1 MSSSSS
7 SEIAIIGMSCR
18 FPGAE
23 NYGQFWSNLIH
34 GLDAIREIPPE
45 RWHPDS
51 VDPGCSRWCG
61 LLDSIDCFDHRFFSI
76 SPPEARAMDPQ
87 QRLLLEEAWHCIE
100 DAGISLHA
108 LQNKTT
114 AVLVGAM
121 TSDYQLLC
129 RDADMPVDGFS
140 ALGNYSCMLANRI
153 SYTLGLQGP
162 SYTLDAGCAASL
174 VALHKARISLLAG
187 ECSYALVAGV
197 NINCHPWKYISF
209 SKAHML
215 SPTGRCRTFDREAN
229 GYVPGDG
236 VGVLLL
242 QPAEEARQDRN
253 HIYGIIRGS
262 AVNHG
267 GSALS
272 VTAPRVAAQRDV
284 IVAAYRE
291 AGISP
296 ETVTYVEAHGT
307 GTSLG
312 DPIEMEAL
320 TRAFRQYTEK
330 TGYCSIGSVK
340 TNIGHLEAAAGMAG
354 LIKVLLMLQH
364 RQIPPSLHFDT
375 LNPMIE
381 LEDSPFTI
389 ATKLENWQCDEQS
402 LRAGVSSFGLGGVN
416 SHLLVEEAGN
426 TVPPQTVMS
435 LEGTECGEEFFLLS
449 ARSEE
454 ALHRLSASWCELTTE
469 RKTLPVRDV
478 CATLAT
484 GREHFT
490 YRLGLLVRDTAAIKG
505 QLEAFEHQVENH
517 ALPVSSVPLC
527 LYTGAGEWA
536 GFEEIQP
543 VLADE
548 KLLHPHWEQALQI
561 LADMD
566 AQLRADVMISPWPS
580 SRKQLYSFIFKY
592 AHARAFLDLG
602 LTPAQIAGE
611 GNGLWL
617 SLVLSEML
625 QLEDA
630 LAVLSGE
637 QGTDRIRLARPA
649 LPFLDPVTQQISMQY
664 YVDSAYLH
672 ELLQGIE
679 VQIEEVAYFLQ
690 QASLL
695 REHQFTFKKYL
706 QDWDTLLQRQAG
718 QNLESLLLKTEHNA
732 EEQKLLVLIIASA
745 LRQLDTKWQ
754 LTRRTQRIASP
765 CLRELLDLVSHGI
778 MDRAGAL
785 ALLLDTDAALDRM
798 AEQVL
803 ARLGQLESGTGT
815 AFPLL
820 AEHTARMP
828 VIEDFDAW
836 MEQAREIGETV
847 PQGMGCLAIGT
858 EGNLPSEAVR
868 CCGSAPSK
876 PSFREALLALWVQ
889 GADLDWAYLY
899 PEGIFTKI
907 PLPTYPFDRRSF
919 WPRVGSDIPSFPT
932 IPPDSPP
939 LSSELLSV
947 PIWKPEPPSLPA
959 SGDREAA
966 VLLFTNDREEES
978 ELLNGLRQHFQRTV
992 LVKAGDDYE
1001 QVLTQVGAVKK
1012 IYFMMGLHH
1021 AQVDNIDALAAYE
1034 NRIVMPLFRLCKVLS
1049 GHVSEP
1055 LELIVL
1061 TRHLHR
1067 VDAGGNEGSQLFPY
1081 AAALLGTAKVLG
1093 LENPAVTVR
1102 CVDLDQHTPKCLVLL
1117 IQESGAVPFFQEIA
1131 YRNGTRYLKALR
1143 RFSGD
1148 NSIACTVGTLAHHQP
1163 VFRKQGLYL
1172 IIGGMGGIGLAV
1184 SRFLAQHFQARL
1196 VLVGRSKL
1204 NRNRQDKLDALGS
1217 LGGEAEYHSTDVTD
1231 QAALSALLTHIS
1243 ATFGVLNGVIHSA
1256 VVMAGGLFQQM
1267 SEDMFLQA
1275 LRPKSRGSFLLG
1287 QLLDMDALD
1296 FLLFFSSII
1305 SFRGDT
1311 GASNYAA
1318 GCAFQD
1324 AYSHYLGQPV
1334 ISIDWGRWDELGV
1347 TANARFR
1354 DVQGLDRV
1362 PLHSNEGLQALQEA
1376 LRSQQAQIVAA
1387 RLGEDWLVPGTLV
1400 GKLEVEIRSEQ
1411 LDQDM
1416 HAGMPELEEYARL
1429 VLLQAFQRMGLFLQT
1444 GEMHTLTAL
1453 KGHIDLLEKYSRLFD
1468 VLLDIL
1474 VRAEVLR
1481 REGEQV
1487 IVKGLQATSAL
1498 PEKRAA
1504 LEQAFPDKQA
1514 HIILLHAGMD
1524 ALADILSGQVKA
1536 TDCLFPDASLALVE
1550 GFYSGNRFAEYY
1562 NELTARAIRHAI
1574 KARLQNMDRRGP
1586 VRVLELGAGTGGTSV
1601 RVLEHIAEYADRL
1614 EYVYTDISR
1623 AFLQYGRRRFGATY
1637 PFLSFSLLNLE
1648 EDPEQY
1654 EELGQFD
1661 IIFATNV
1668 VHATKNLGHTL
1679 SVIRLL
1685 LSPGGCLLLNEL
1697 TAVQD
1702 FLSLT
1707 FGLLDGWWLFED
1719 AALRLPHSPLLG
1731 QEQWKELLSS
1741 KGFTETE
1748 ALSHLHHFP
1757 EEQKQSLIIG
1767 YIEQPLDSSD
1777 YLPLPSVQRAEK
1789 TGAVQNSFTMQ
1800 KNKIY
1805 PGFMQIVEQV
1815 KGQAAQVLEVTPQDI
1830 LVEEQFVD
1838 LGIDSILGVQLVNQ
1852 INQHFNEHLLSTSA
1866 IFDYPSI
1873 QQLAEYIAEQFPD
1886 EETSS
1891 VIAPGA
1897 ASDAS
1902 VSHQNIYINHKTKHY
1917 GQDKSTIQR
1926 SVGLP
1931 SEGQDTSSEDVAVI
1945 GLWCRYPDADSPQ
1958 AFWDNLAH
1966 SRDAVTDIPQERWD
1980 LNQYLN
1986 QQFKER
1992 HSSYCTRGG
2001 FLRDID
2007 LFDPLFFNISPKE
2020 AELMDPQ
2027 QRLFLECAWHALED
2041 AGYAGRGIAEQPVG
2055 LFVGM
2060 KQGDY
2065 FTRILDQGL
2074 NLDSH
2079 VFTGNDSAILASR
2092 LAYHLNLNG
2101 PAMALDTACS
2111 SSLVAIHLAVEQI
2124 RSGRV
2129 SMALAGGVLAMTTP
2143 QLFTMALHTGMLS
2156 PDGICKTFD
2165 TGADGFV
2172 PGEGVGVVVLKSLCD
2187 AVAAGDRIYGVIK
2200 GSGINQDGKTNGIT
2214 APSSLAQ
2221 TRLELEVYR
2230 QAGIDPATISY
2241 VEAHG
2246 TGTKLGDPIEVE
2258 ALRNAY
2264 RQYTDRTNFCAIG
2277 SVKTNIGHTMFAGG
2291 VAGLIKVLLAL
2302 QHRQIPASLHFH
2314 QPNEHIDFADSP
2326 FYVPTSLQDWPET
2339 AGHPRRATVSAF
2351 GFSGTNA
2358 HLLLEEYIPPTRS
2371 PIPDEPQLILLSA
2384 KNTDR
2389 LQVQVKQLVD
2399 FLSLSQ
2405 EGVSATTSSPALSD
2419 LAYTLQTGRFA
2430 LEERLAFVSSDVQHL
2445 QKQLQAYLTDPA
2457 DKHSTAPAFYEG
2469 NTKKS
2474 SGPGT
2479 ALLIEGKS
2487 GQAFLK
2493 AMTEEKELDKL
2504 ARLWVAGVEVD
2515 WELLHISPVRP
2526 QRVSLPVYPF
2536 ADEHYWLPEVQQNT
2550 GRLRNTQKEGPSC
2563 TLYRAV
2569 YTPALHPLIGYN
2581 TSTLF
2586 EQQFT
2591 TPYTG
2596 KEFFFRDH
2604 VIAGKQVLPG
2614 VVYLEMARAA
2624 GQLAGERPVQRLTD
2638 IQWLR
2643 PITLPVLPLSTDEL
2657 GATDAEK
2664 ALEICIQL
2672 HADAAS
2678 DTVTFQVMTG
2688 NSEEN
2693 SQEAIRIHAQGILH
2707 YINESDG
2714 VGPGSLLDIAAV
2726 QARCPQQL
2734 SAADFYSCYENTT
2747 VAFGRSF
2754 RAVQAW
2760 WGSEDEALARLEFPH
2775 ELQEDRQRYV
2785 LPPSLLDG
2793 ALQTAAVLLLS
2804 RQPLTGT
2811 QRTYVPFSLRE
2822 LRVYHPLPE
2831 SCYAWAVR
2839 VRGADTD
2846 TSSAEVFDITIA
2858 DENGQELV
2866 ILREIAFMEKGRQ
2879 RREVVDSAPAGEY
2892 AQQKTASN
2900 AMAYYREVWEPALL
2914 PLVDLATTLSS
2925 SAPLL
2930 LFDLKDRRTSI
2941 HWPGPVIL
2949 VQPGDD
2955 YAAINSHHY
2964 TVRTSNPADYQR
2976 LLEDIAVQHHSLP
2989 EHIVHF
2995 WSQSPFD
3002 ILDSDSQLILAVYS
3016 LFHLTQAL
3024 LERQAGAQ
3032 LLYLYKA
3039 AAPHPLYAGL
3049 SGFCATLERECSK
3062 MSCKTIGLDDFSA
3075 LDAVLQNEW
3084 QTVDCKE
3091 IQYQGVQRL
3100 RKTRQLI
3107 EPPASGQPVFRSG
3120 GVYIITGGAGGLGLI
3135 FAEHLAGKF
3144 AAKLVLTGRSTLS
3157 TEQKARIAALNT
3169 AGAEMV
3175 YIEADVSDRDAV
3187 DDLVSRTK
3195 ERFGSVNGI
3204 IHAAGILR
3212 DTLIAKKD
3220 LGDMSVVLAPKVFGT
3235 MYLDEATSAEPLDF
3249 FVLFSG
3255 LAGTIG
3261 NVGQCDYAY
3270 ANRFMDYFAEWRN
3283 HLVAQQQRAGRS
3295 LSVQWP
3301 LWQDGGMQVDKRTVQ
3316 WFADT
3321 LGMTPLDTQ
3330 QGIQALEDALRLS
3343 DSQLLVIQGVQET
3356 IRRALGG
3363 GDITPSVAEPEGT
3376 DIFAHEAVEVGL
3388 RSWLDRELL
3397 LLIAELLKIP
3407 VDNMTVTDDFSEYGF
3422 DSISFTDLA
3431 NRINARYGLEL
3442 TPAIFFEYSSI
3453 EAIRDFLLE
3462 DCPARL
3468 LAYYRS
3474 QVQVTEPDLSDV
3486 GKPSTS
3492 SRTKSSEKAAQD
3504 TDLSSYQSRIRPLR
3518 PLRHG
3523 TGLLSVP
3530 SPPGHSEQPV
3540 LHTEQ
3545 NEAIAII
3552 GMSGV
3557 MPESPDLESFWQ
3569 HLLAGNDLIR
3579 EIPPERWDWREYY
3592 GDPIKDGNKTL
3603 AKWGGFMP
3611 DLDSF
3616 DAGFFNISAREAEL
3630 MDPQQRILLQT
3641 VWKTIEDAGYQPSDL
3656 AGSKTGVFV
3665 GVTTADYAELLKSG
3679 TVDIEAYTATGT
3691 VFSIFANRI
3700 SYLLDLHGPSQPI
3713 DTACSSSLIAIH
3725 RAVEA
3730 IRNGSCTMA
3739 IAGGVNAMITP
3750 TLTIA
3755 FSKAGMLSEDGRC
3768 KSFDKRAD
3776 GYVRGEGVG
3785 SVLLKPLTQ
3794 AEADHDH
3801 IYAVIRG
3808 SAENHGGRATSLT
3821 APNPKAQAELLVDAY
3836 EQAGIAPDTV
3846 SYLEAHGT
3854 GTSLGD
3860 PVEIN
3865 SLKKAFAELYKK
3877 YGKTLSD
3884 KPHCGIGAVKTNIG
3898 HLETAAGMA
3907 GIFKVLLAMQH
3918 QTLPGM
3924 LHFEECNP
3932 YIQLENTPF
3941 YIHHT
3946 TRPWTPLS
3954 DHSGLPIPRRAGVSS
3969 FGFGGVNAHV
3979 VLEEYIHPQVDESVQ
3994 SGAQLLVLSAKD
4006 PERLRVYAQ
4015 EMASFL
4021 KRASSAFSLAD
4032 LAYTLQVSR
4041 AGMQE
4046 RLAMVVTR
4054 LDQAQELFL
4063 SYAEGA
4069 EDRDAQVGAI
4079 YHGNAKMNRADTSL
4093 LVEGDAGRAFLEVVL
4108 KRQELHKLAQ
4118 LWVKGCTF
4126 DWQLLHSGS
4135 LPRRISLPTYP
4146 FAKERYWVPAAA
4158 GKTSRCGSGGVENL
4172 HPLVHSNTSTL
4183 HAQKFITVLQGNE
4196 FYVSDHV
4203 LGGNRM
4209 LPGVAYLEMA
4219 RAAGEIAG
4227 ENRVCRLNNVVWM
4240 RPINV
4245 LKSTEVEMR
4254 FIPEARQLQ
4263 FEICTQGDEQE
4274 RLVHAQGGLEYG
4286 ELVESAEPFDIAVIK
4301 NRCQETISSQQF
4313 YAILDQWEDA
4323 DLKTNFQVVQEI
4335 YRSPREALSRIALP
4349 SKREHDQC
4357 AFFLHPLLMDGAVQT
4372 TVLGVFRDIP
4382 SVHVPFSVAEVEI
4395 FSDLTQCVYAY
4406 AVLRTDRN
4414 GPIKSFDTYLLD
4426 KEGRVLV
4433 ALRNFSVREFHGSDK
4448 PDLDAGVQAIGE
4460 TACKEP
4466 LAQGSDKRQGDTSL
4480 RARDDQLL
4488 VLFQDDMKKIAA
4500 GIVKAEPEHIVLDED
4515 LYQYGFESIS
4525 FAAFANRVNDK
4536 YSLSVT
4542 PTVFFEA
4549 PSLEEITRHLYSRHK
4564 EILQQYYQKK
4574 EKGGSES
4581 TAPADSGASVSV
4593 STPSVTL
4600 PTAQQ
4605 VGNRFTEVSVGSS
4618 AYRTTEPLPIAI
4630 IGMSGSFPGAADLDM
4645 FWSHL
4650 VDGTD
4655 LVSEVPKDRWD
4666 WQTAIPDAMSDPL
4679 LQQRIRWGGFMSD
4692 VMAFDPLF
4700 FGISPYEAELMDP
4713 QHRLFL
4719 QTVWHT
4725 FEHAGYRSADISGTR
4740 TGLFVGVATNDYKER
4755 LVQQNL
4761 DTEPQSTTGTVH
4773 ALIANR
4779 VSFLLNLHGP
4789 SEAIDTACSSAL
4801 VAVHRA
4807 VQAIRHEQC
4816 AMAVAGGVNVILRP
4830 SYALALGKA
4839 GEMLSVQG
4847 RCKTFDK
4854 NADGYVRGE
4863 GVGAVLLKPLDQAE
4877 ADGDTI
4883 HAVIRGSAENHGGH
4897 ATSLTAPNP
4906 QAQTQLLVDLYTD
4919 LATRAGITADTVRY
4933 IEAHGTGTKLGDPL
4947 EIDALK
4953 QAFSKLYAAQGLPAP
4968 EEAFCG
4974 IGTVKTNIGHLE
4986 TAAGMAGLLKTVL
4999 SMQQR
5004 LLPGML
5010 HLEEVNPFI
5019 ELRKSPFYLVTEN
5032 HPWIPT
5038 EDAAG
5043 RPIPLR
5049 AGVSSFGFGGSN
5061 AHLLIEEYKAVRKV
5075 RSSRSSQELFLL
5087 SAKNSERL
5095 LVYLVKFIDLL
5106 EKDTVSFFRL
5116 RDLAYTLQMGR
5127 DPMTERFAAVISN
5140 LDELLEVLIRY
5151 RNGKTE
5157 ARPGVY
5163 SGVAGSKEKNREGSL
5178 DGKGFAVDA
5187 ADIEALIR
5195 SRNLDEL
5202 ARLWVMGKIDSADV
5216 PWHLLYSQDQE
5227 RPQRIPLPTYPFA
5240 KDHYRIPAPVAQ
5252 FGQPD
5257 QPHADQY
5264 LHPLLD
5270 SNESTLEAQSYSKVL
5285 HREDFYLSGHRI
5297 HDEAV
5302 LPAAAYLEMAR
5313 AGAALAR
5320 PGMQVNALRRVVW
5333 AKPVKVTG
5341 KPVTVRLYLLPD
5353 ASERAGE
5360 VNFEVCTAEQGQEE
5374 QVHAQGEIVYIEQS
5388 SEAALQA
5395 LEIVDAEAVRTRCPD
5410 VMQHEACYAW
5420 FAALGLNYGSAFQV
5434 IDQLYRNE
5442 DEALSC
5448 LALDPSSCSVQNARD
5463 SFVLHPA
5470 MLDGALQTVAGITA
5484 GTGTALYLPF
5494 SLGELH
5500 LTQTLSEQGGLPH
5513 ICQVYAT
5520 RVGGVPESDAPIRKY
5535 NIQVL
5540 DENGAVLVS
5549 LSNFCVK
5556 RVETHDQ
5563 AEYRQDP
5570 VSEDILRQLAD
5581 GALAIEDVQLLLAEH
5596 KKITQLKE
5604 V

>member
-1 MSSSSS
+1 MSSS

-34 GLDAIREIPPE
+34 GLDAIREIPSE
-45 RWHPDS
+45 RWDPES
-51 VDPGCSRWCG
+51 VDSGCSRWCG

-100 DAGISLHA
+100 DAGISLRT

-114 AVLVGAM
+114 AVLVGSM
-121 TSDYQLLC
+121 TADYQLLC
-129 RDADMPVDGFS
+129 RDADIPVDGFS
-140 ALGNYSCMLANRI
+140 ALGNLSCMLANRI

-197 NINCHPWKYISF
+197 NINCHPWKYLSF

-236 VGVLLL
+236 IGVLLL
-242 QPAEEARQDRN
+242 QPAEQARQDRK
-253 HIYGIIRGS
+253 HIYGIIKGS

-267 GSALS
+267 GKALS
-272 VTAPRVAAQRDV
+272 VTAPRVEAQRDV
-284 IVAAYRE
+284 ILAAYRE

-340 TNIGHLEAAAGMAG
+340 TNIGHLEAAAGIAG
-354 LIKVLLMLQH
+354 LMKVLLMLQH
-364 RQIPPSLHFDT
+364 RQIPPSLHLDT

-389 ATKLENWQCDEQS
+389 ATKLDNWQCDGKS
-402 LRAGVSSFGLGGVN
+402 LQAGVSSFGLGGVN
-416 SHLLVEEAGN
+416 SHLLVEEAGDS
-426 TVPPQTVMS
+426 VPSQTATS
-435 LEGTECGEEFFLLS
+435 LKGTEFFLLS
-449 ARSEE
+449 ARSED
-454 ALHRLSASWCELTTE
+454 ALHRLTAAWCELTTE
-469 RKTLPVRDV
+469 RKHLPVQDV

-490 YRLGLLVRDTAAIKG
+490 YRFGLLIRDTKNIREK
-505 QLEAFEHQVENH
+505 LEGAELRTENH
-517 ALPVSSVPLC
+517 TLPVSFVPWC
-527 LYTGAGEWA
+527 LYPGAEEWA
-536 GFEEIQP
+536 GFEEIEP

-548 KLLHPHWEQALQI
+548 PFLRSYWEQALQI

-566 AQLRADVMISPWPS
+566 AQLRADIMVSPWPD

-592 AHARAFLDLG
+592 VHARAFLDLG
-602 LTPAQIAGE
+602 LLPALLAGE
-611 GNGLWL
+611 GSGLWL

-625 QLEDA
+625 RLEDA

-637 QGTDRIRLARPA
+637 QATDRIQIARPA
-649 LPFLDPVTQQISMQY
+649 LPFLDPVTQQIFMPY
-664 YVDSAYLH
+664 HVDSAYLH

-679 VQIEEVAYFLQ
+679 VQPEEVAYFLQ

-706 QDWDTLLQRQAG
+706 QDWGTLLQRQIG
-718 QNLESLLLKTEHNA
+718 HNLESLLQQAEHNT

-754 LTRRTQRIASP
+754 LTRRTQRIANP
-765 CLRELLDLVSHGI
+765 CLRELLDLISHGG
-778 MDRAGAL
+778 MDRADAL
-785 ALLLDTDAALDRM
+785 SLLLDTDAALDRM
-798 AEQVL
+798 AEQVQ
-803 ARLGQLESGTGT
+803 ARLGQLETG
-815 AFPLL
+815 AVPSFPLL

-828 VIEDFDAW
+828 VIEDFNTW
-836 MEQAREIGETV
+836 LEQAREREGTV
-847 PQGMGCLAIGT
+847 PQEMGYLAIGT
-858 EGNLPSEAVR
+858 TTGLPSDAIL
-868 CCGSAPSK
+868 CCGSNPSQ
-876 PSFREALLALWVQ
+876 PSFREALLALWKQ
-889 GADLDWAYLY
+889 GADLDWACLY
-899 PEGIFTKI
+899 PEGSFTTI
-907 PLPTYPFDRRSF
+907 PLPTYPFDRQSF
-919 WPRVGSDIPSFPT
+919 WPKAGSDIPSAPA

-939 LSSELLSV
+939 PSSELLSV
-947 PIWKPEPPSLPA
+947 PIWKPEPLPLPA
-959 SGDREAA
+959 PGDREAA
-966 VLLFTNDREEES
+966 VLLFTNNREEEH
-978 ELLNGLRQHFQRTV
+978 ELLNGLQQHFQRTV
-992 LVKAGDDYE
+992 LVTAGDDYE

-1012 IYFMMGLHH
+1012 IYFMPGLHH
-1021 AQVDNIDALAAYE
+1021 AQIDNVDALAAYE
-1034 NRIVMPLFRLCKVLS
+1034 NRTLMPLFRLCKVLS
-1049 GHVSEP
+1049 AHISPRKP

-1067 VDAGGNEGSQLFPY
+1067 VDSEDSKGNQLYPY

-1093 LENPAVTVR
+1093 LENPAITIR
-1102 CVDLDQHTPKCLVLL
+1102 CVDLDQHTPACLGLL
-1117 IQESGAVPFFQEIA
+1117 VQESGTAPFFQEVA
-1131 YRNGTRYLKALR
+1131 YRNGTRSIKTLR

-1148 NSIACTVGTLAHHQP
+1148 SAPIQQP
-1163 VFRKQGLYL
+1163 VFRKKGLYL
-1172 IIGGMGGIGLAV
+1172 IIGGMGGIGLEV

-1204 NRNRQDKLDALGS
+1204 NRNRKAELDALRS

-1231 QAALSALLTHIS
+1231 QVALSALLKHIS
-1243 ATFGVLNGVIHSA
+1243 VTYGVLNGVIHSA

-1275 LRPKSRGSFLLG
+1275 LQPKSRGSFLLG
-1287 QLLDMDALD
+1287 QLLDLDALD

-1305 SFRGDT
+1305 SFRGDA

-1354 DVQGLDRV
+1354 DVQGLDQA
-1362 PLHSNEGLQALQEA
+1362 PLQSDEGLQALQEA
-1376 LRSQQAQIVAA
+1376 LRSQQAQMIAA
-1387 RLGEDWLVPGTLV
+1387 KLGEDWLSPGTLV
-1400 GKLEVEIRSEQ
+1400 EQLKAEIRSEQ
-1411 LDQDM
+1411 LDQDL
-1416 HAGMPELEEYARL
+1416 HAGIPELEEYARL

-1444 GEMHTLTAL
+1444 GETYTLTAL
-1453 KGHIDLLEKYSRLFD
+1453 KSHIDLLEKYSRLFD

-1504 LEQAFPDKQA
+1504 LEHAFPDKQA
-1514 HIILLHAGMD
+1514 HITLLHAGMD

-1536 TDCLFPDASLALVE
+1536 TDCLFPDASLSLVE

-1562 NELTARAIRHAI
+1562 NELTAWAIRHAI
-1574 KARLQNMDRRGP
+1574 KARLRNIDRREP

-1601 RVLEHIAEYADRL
+1601 RVLEHIAEYADHL

-1623 AFLQYGRRRFGATY
+1623 AFLQYGRRRFGAIY

-1648 EDPEQY
+1648 GDLGQY

-1679 SVIRLL
+1679 SVIRQL

-1741 KGFTETE
+1741 KGFTEIE
-1748 ALSHLHHFP
+1748 ALSHLHSFP

-1767 YIEQPLDSSD
+1767 YLEQQPDSSD
-1777 YLPLPSVQRAEK
+1777 HLPLPSVQRAEK
-1789 TGAVQNSFTMQ
+1789 TGAVQSSLTMQ
-1800 KNKIY
+1800 KNKTY
-1805 PGFMQIVEQV
+1805 PGFMQILEQV
-1815 KGQAAQVLEVTPQDI
+1815 KVLTAQVLEVTPQDI

-1891 VIAPGA
+1891 AIAPDAVSDVSVPGA
-1897 ASDAS
+1897 SVSDAS
-1902 VSHQNIYINHKTKHY
+1902 VSHQHIYINHSTEHY
-1917 GQDKSTIQR
+1917 GQDKSVIQR

-1931 SEGQDTSSEDVAVI
+1931 PEGQTPPQTSSEDVAVI

-1958 AFWDNLAH
+1958 AFWDNLAQ
-1966 SRDAVTDIPQERWD
+1966 SRDAITDIPRERWD
-1980 LNQYLN
+1980 LNQYLD
-1986 QQFKER
+1986 QEFKER

-2007 LFDPLFFNISPKE
+2007 MFDPLFFNISPKE

-2060 KQGDY
+2060 KQADY
-2065 FTRILDQGL
+2065 FTRILEQGL
-2074 NLDSH
+2074 NLDAH
-2079 VFTGNDSAILASR
+2079 VFIGNDSAILASR

-2111 SSLVAIHLAVEQI
+2111 SSLVAIHLAAEQI
-2124 RSGRV
+2124 RSGQV
-2129 SMALAGGVLAMTTP
+2129 SMALAGGVLVMTTP

-2172 PGEGVGVVVLKSLCD
+2172 PGEGVGVVVLKSLRD

-2258 ALRNAY
+2258 ALRNAF
-2264 RQYTDRTNFCAIG
+2264 RQYTDQTNFCAIG

-2291 VAGLIKVLLAL
+2291 AAGFIKVLLAL
-2302 QHRQIPASLHFH
+2302 QHKQIPASLHFH

-2358 HLLLEEYIPPTRS
+2358 HVLLEEYIPPTRS

-2384 KNTDR
+2384 KNSDR
-2389 LQVQVKQLVD
+2389 LQAQAQQLVD
-2399 FLSLSQ
+2399 FLSLPQ
-2405 EGVSATTSSPALSD
+2405 KDVSTPTSSPALSD

-2430 LEERLAFVSSDVQHL
+2430 LEERLAFVSADVQHL
-2445 QKQLQAYLTDPA
+2445 QKQLHAYLTDSA
-2457 DKHSTAPAFYEG
+2457 NEHSTASVFYEG

-2474 SGPGT
+2474 SNPGT

-2515 WELLHISPVRP
+2515 WELLHISPVRL

-2536 ADEHYWLPEVQQNT
+2536 ADERYWLPEDISSAHLPE
-2550 GRLRNTQKEGPSC
+2550 GRET
-2563 TLYRAV
+2563 V
-2569 YTPALHPLIGYN
+2569 HMLHPLIASN

-2586 EQQFT
+2586 EQKFT
-2591 TPYTG
+2591 TILTG
-2596 KEFFFRDH
+2596 KEFFLSDH
-2604 VIAGKQVLPG
+2604 IIVGKKILPG
-2614 VVYLEMARAA
+2614 VTYLEMGRVAA
-2624 GQLAGERPVQRLTD
+2624 HIAGERVVQKITHIVWSSAIALPLESSADPVNVTVSLHPEEDSNICTYKVETYEDAQSHLHVTGKVHYAAGDQPAPEQLD
-2638 IQWLR
+2638 IQAVKAR
-2643 PITLPVLPLSTDEL
+2643 CQDVMSAQEFYAYYRKSDADL
-2657 GATDAEK
+2657 GY
-2664 ALEICIQL
+2664 
-2672 HADAAS
+2672 S
-2678 DTVTFQVMTG
+2678 FQV
-2688 NSEEN
+2688 
-2693 SQEAIRIHAQGILH
+2693 
-2707 YINESDG
+2707 
-2714 VGPGSLLDIAAV
+2714 
-2726 QARCPQQL
+2726 
-2734 SAADFYSCYENTT
+2734 
-2747 VAFGRSF
+2747 
-2754 RAVQAW
+2754 VQAW
-2760 WGSEDEALARLEFPH
+2760 WGNETECLSVIQLPEK
-2775 ELQEDRQRYV
+2775 LQSDWQKFI
-2785 LPPSLLDG
+2785 LHPSLLDG
-2793 ALQTAAVLLLS
+2793 MLQTPTVRLFRDYGITHIPFALSELEIFAPLTEKAYVYAVSAEEKNRAANAPKRFNIWLTDEAGNVLLKIKD
-2804 RQPLTGT
+2804 
-2811 QRTYVPFSLRE
+2811 FSSWAYRPKQSHNELKTLCYTPIWEKALRE
-2822 LRVYHPLPE
+2822 PDTRLP
-2831 SCYAWAVR
+2831 AV
-2839 VRGADTD
+2839 
-2846 TSSAEVFDITIA
+2846 
-2858 DENGQELV
+2858 
-2866 ILREIAFMEKGRQ
+2866 
-2879 RREVVDSAPAGEY
+2879 
-2892 AQQKTASN
+2892 
-2900 AMAYYREVWEPALL
+2900 
-2914 PLVDLATTLSS
+2914 
-2925 SAPLL
+2925 PLL
-2930 LFDLKDRRTSI
+2930 LFDKDESRQHILLQQDT
-2941 HWPGPVIL
+2941 PVIL
-2949 VQPGDD
+2949 VKPGTEYCEESPQRYVIAPDCAED
-2955 YAAINSHHY
+2955 YRQLLASVQRYH
-2964 TVRTSNPADYQR
+2964 SN
-2976 LLEDIAVQHHSLP
+2976 LP
-2989 EHIVHF
+2989 LNIVHF
-2995 WSQSPFD
+2995 WSQDNFVPQSD
-3002 ILDSDSQLILAVYS
+3002 ELAAQLDSSLYS
-3016 LFHLTQAL
+3016 LFYLIQAL
-3024 LERQAGAQ
+3024 EKEKQTEKIQ
-3032 LLYLYKA
+3032 LLYCYVEPEGIPQ
-3039 AAPHPLYAGL
+3039 PHYGAL
-3049 SGFCATLERECSK
+3049 SGFGRTVVQEYSK
-3062 MSCKTIGLDDFSA
+3062 LLYKTIALPSA
-3075 LDAVLQNEW
+3075 DVFTTALPGELSFQDGMDIRYVNHQERRVRRW
-3084 QTVDCKE
+3084 QQIDWEKSAKAHIVPLKKE
-3091 IQYQGVQRL
+3091 
-3100 RKTRQLI
+3100 
-3107 EPPASGQPVFRSG
+3107 
-3120 GVYIITGGAGGLGLI
+3120 GVYIITGGLGGLGLI
-3135 FAEHLAGKF
+3135 FSEYLAKQVNARLF
-3144 AAKLVLTGRSTLS
+3144 LMGRS
-3157 TEQKARIAALNT
+3157 ALNEAGRAKIQALT
-3169 AGAEMV
+3169 ASGASVV
-3175 YIEADVSDRDAV
+3175 YRQMDVADPDEVNNAVREATS
-3187 DDLVSRTK
+3187 
-3195 ERFGSVNGI
+3195 EFGEINGI
-3204 IHAAGILR
+3204 IHAAGILQ
-3212 DTLIAKKD
+3212 DALVLNKTSQEIDA
-3220 LGDMSVVLAPKVFGT
+3220 VLAPKVFGT
-3235 MYLDEATSAEPLDF
+3235 LHLDEATKQEPLDF

-3255 LAGTIG
+3255 VAGAVG
-3261 NVGQCDYAY
+3261 NTGQSDYAY
-3270 ANRFMDYFAEWRN
+3270 ANSFLDHFSGWRTR
-3283 HLVAQQQRAGRS
+3283 LTAAGQRAGKT
-3295 LSVQWP
+3295 LSINWP
-3301 LWQDGGMQVDKRTVQ
+3301 LWKDGGMQVNEHTRQWLANNMGMVALPSEQGLEAFTRSLSLSPEQLMLIYGQASKIESFLRAEEGTEINVPEIPPVKSNETLTQEASISSSTKDDGDDGDEKEAVLDKIQTDVLRVAAEIVRMETKLINV
-3316 WFADT
+3316 DT
-3321 LGMTPLDTQ
+3321 
-3330 QGIQALEDALRLS
+3330 
-3343 DSQLLVIQGVQET
+3343 
-3356 IRRALGG
+3356 
-3363 GDITPSVAEPEGT
+3363 DIT
-3376 DIFAHEAVEVGL
+3376 D
-3388 RSWLDRELL
+3388 
-3397 LLIAELLKIP
+3397 
-3407 VDNMTVTDDFSEYGF
+3407 YGF
-3422 DSISFTDLA
+3422 DSISFTDLS
-3431 NRINARYGLEL
+3431 NRLNTLFHL
-3442 TPAIFFEYSSI
+3442 DVTPAIFFEYPSVH
-3453 EAIRDFLLE
+3453 A
-3462 DCPARL
+3462 
-3468 LAYYRS
+3468 
-3474 QVQVTEPDLSDV
+3474 VTDYLY
-3486 GKPSTS
+3486 
-3492 SRTKSSEKAAQD
+3492 SEYK
-3504 TDLSSYQSRIRPLR
+3504 TDLAVHYQDDLPKKTQPL
-3518 PLRHG
+3518 P
-3523 TGLLSVP
+3523 T
-3530 SPPGHSEQPV
+3530 QPV
-3540 LHTEQ
+3540 EPTTPTTTSISAPEWSGPGAEEENRTRRNRLTPTDRRSSTLISPSEPLK
-3545 NEAIAII
+3545 NDTSIAII

-3569 HLLAGNDLIR
+3569 NLLAGNDLIR
-3579 EIPPERWDWREYY
+3579 EVPPERWDWQEYY
-3592 GDPIKDGNKTL
+3592 GDPIKDGNKTR

-3611 DLDSF
+3611 DLDKF

-3641 VWKTIEDAGYQPSDL
+3641 VWKTIEDAGYQPADL

-3665 GVTTADYAELLKSG
+3665 GVTTADYAELLKNG
-3679 TVDIEAYTATGT
+3679 TVDIEAYTSTGT

-3755 FSKAGMLSEDGRC
+3755 FSKAGMLSKDGHC
-3768 KSFDKRAD
+3768 KTFDKKAD

-3785 SVLLKPLTQ
+3785 SVLLKPLAQ

-3821 APNPKAQAELLVDAY
+3821 APNPKAQAELLVNAY

-3860 PVEIN
+3860 PIEIN

-3877 YGKTLSD
+3877 SGKTLPD

-3907 GIFKVLLAMQH
+3907 GLFKVLLAMQH

-3946 TRPWTPLS
+3946 TRPWTPLN
-3954 DHSGLPIPRRAGVSS
+3954 DHSGLPVPRRAGVSS
-3969 FGFGGVNAHV
+3969 FGFGGANAHV
-3979 VLEEYIHPQVDESVQ
+3979 VLEEYVQPQVDESVP

-4006 PERLRVYAQ
+4006 PKRLRVYAQ
-4015 EMASFL
+4015 EMAGFL
-4021 KRASSAFSLAD
+4021 KRTSSAFSLAD

-4041 AGMQE
+4041 AGMEE
-4046 RLAMVVTR
+4046 RLAMVVTS
-4054 LDQAQELFL
+4054 LDQARELFL
-4063 SYAEGA
+4063 SYAESA
-4069 EDRDAQVGAI
+4069 EDRDAQAGTV
-4079 YHGNAKMNRADTSL
+4079 YHGNAKMNQADTSL
-4093 LVEGDAGRAFLEVVL
+4093 LVEGDAGRAFLEVIL

-4146 FAKERYWVPAAA
+4146 FAQERYWVPAAT
-4158 GKTSRCGSGGVENL
+4158 GKTSQYGRGGAENL
-4172 HPLVHSNTSTL
+4172 HPLVQSNTSTL
-4183 HAQKFITVLQGNE
+4183 RVQKFTTVLQGNE

-4245 LKSTEVEMR
+4245 PKTTEVEMR

-4263 FEICTQGDEQE
+4263 FEISTRGDEQE
-4274 RLVHAQGGLEYG
+4274 RLVHVQGGLEYG
-4286 ELVESAEPFDIAVIK
+4286 ELVEPAEVFDIAALK
-4301 NRCQETISSQQF
+4301 NRCQETISPQDF

-4335 YRSPREALSRIALP
+4335 YRSSGEALSHIALP
-4349 SKREHDQC
+4349 LKREHDQH

-4448 PDLDAGVQAIGE
+4448 PDVDADVQAIRE
-4460 TACKEP
+4460 TAYKEP
-4466 LAQGSDKRQGDTSL
+4466 LAHDSDKRQEDSSPRTQ
-4480 RARDDQLL
+4480 DEQFL
-4488 VLFQDDMKKIAA
+4488 VLFQADMKQIAA
-4500 GIVKAEPEHIVLDED
+4500 EIVKAEPEHIVLDED
-4515 LYQYGFESIS
+4515 LYQYGFDSIS
-4525 FAAFANRVNDK
+4525 FAAFANQVNDK

-4549 PSLEEITRHLYSRHK
+4549 PNLEEITRHLYSRHK
-4564 EILQQYYQKK
+4564 EILQPYYQKK
-4574 EKGGSES
+4574 EKEG
-4581 TAPADSGASVSV
+4581 SGASV
-4593 STPSVTL
+4593 STPSVPL
-4600 PTAQQ
+4600 PTARQIN
-4605 VGNRFTEVSVGSS
+4605 NRFAEVSAGSS

-4650 VDGTD
+4650 VNGAD
-4655 LVSEVPKDRWD
+4655 LVSEVPQDRWD

-4719 QTVWHT
+4719 QAVWHA
-4725 FEHAGYRSADISGTR
+4725 FEHAGYSSSDISGTR

-4755 LVQQNL
+4755 LVQQYL

-4789 SEAIDTACSSAL
+4789 SQAIDTACSSAL

-4816 AMAVAGGVNVILRP
+4816 AMAVAGGINVILRP

-4863 GVGAVLLKPLDQAE
+4863 GVGAVLLKSLDQAE

-4897 ATSLTAPNP
+4897 AASLTAPNP
-4906 QAQTQLLVDLYTD
+4906 QAQTQLLVDLYTE
-4919 LATRAGITADTVRY
+4919 LATCAGITADTVRY
-4933 IEAHGTGTKLGDPL
+4933 IEAHGTGTKLGDPI
-4947 EIDALK
+4947 EINALK

-4968 EEAFCG
+4968 EEPLCG

-4986 TAAGMAGLLKTVL
+4986 TAAGMAGLFKTVL
-4999 SMQQR
+4999 SMQHR

-5032 HPWIPT
+5032 HLWAPT

-5061 AHLLIEEYKAVRKV
+5061 AHLLVEEYKAVRKV
-5075 RSSRSSQELFLL
+5075 RPGGSSQELFLL
-5087 SAKNSERL
+5087 SAKNPERL
-5095 LVYLVKFIDLL
+5095 LVYLDKFIDFL
-5106 EKDTVSFFRL
+5106 EQDAVFFHL
-5116 RDLAYTLQMGR
+5116 RDLAYTLQVGR
-5127 DPMTERFAAVISN
+5127 DPMTERFAAVISSP
-5140 LDELLEVLIRY
+5140 DELLEVLIRY
-5151 RNGKTE
+5151 RNGETE

-5163 SGVAGSKEKNREGSL
+5163 SEVAGNKEKTREDSL
-5178 DGKGFAVDA
+5178 GGERSAVDA
-5187 ADIEALIR
+5187 ADIKALIR

-5202 ARLWVMGKIDSADV
+5202 ARLWIMGKIDRADV
-5216 PWHLLYSQDQE
+5216 PWHLLYPQDQE

-5240 KDHYRIPAPVAQ
+5240 KDHYRIPVPAAQ

-5270 SNESTLEAQSYSKVL
+5270 SNESTLDAQAYSKVL
-5285 HREDFYLSGHRI
+5285 HREAFYLSGHRI

-5320 PGMQVNALRRVVW
+5320 PGMQINALRRVVW
-5333 AKPVKVTG
+5333 AAPVKVTD
-5341 KPVTVRLYLLPD
+5341 KPITVQLYLLPD
-5353 ASERAGE
+5353 ASEKTEE

-5374 QVHAQGEIVYIEQS
+5374 QVHAQGKIAYMEQS
-5388 SEAALQA
+5388 PETALQTP
-5395 LEIVDAEAVRTRCPD
+5395 ERIDIEAVRTRCPD
-5410 VMQHEACYAW
+5410 VMQREACYAW

-5448 LALDPSSCSVQNARD
+5448 LVLDPSSCSVQNARD
-5463 SFVLHPA
+5463 TFILHPA
-5470 MLDGALQTVAGITA
+5470 LLDGALQTVAGITA
-5484 GTGTALYLPF
+5484 GTGAALYLPF

-5500 LTQTLSEQGGLPH
+5500 LTQTLSKQGLPH
-5513 ICQVYAT
+5513 TCQVYAT
-5520 RVGGVPESDAPIRKY
+5520 WAGGVPDPDAPIRKY
-5535 NIQVL
+5535 NVQVL

-5556 RVETHDQ
+5556 KIETHDQ

-5570 VSEDILRQLAD
+5570 VSEDILRQLAE
-5581 GALAIEDVQLLLAEH
+5581 GALAIEEVQLLLAGH

-5604 V
+5604 VYDESAEVNG